1 MFESYTF
8 YLKLELNEIIHRKIM
23 GRKEKEMRII
33 SWDSLM
39 FRGRARKGT
48 ENNAKGDRSEIK
60 ETNRRS
66 VPSQIPRRGK

>member
-8 YLKLELNEIIHRKIM
+8 YLKLGLNEIIHGKIM
-23 GRKEKEMRII
+23 GRKMRTI

-48 ENNAKGDRSEIK
+48 ENNAKGNRSEIK
-60 ETNRRS
+60 EMNQQN